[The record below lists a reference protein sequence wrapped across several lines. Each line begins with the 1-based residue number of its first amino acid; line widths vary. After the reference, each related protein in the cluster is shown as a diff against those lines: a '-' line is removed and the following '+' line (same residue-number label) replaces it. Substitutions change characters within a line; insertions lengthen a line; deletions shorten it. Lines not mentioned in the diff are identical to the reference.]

1 MTDIIAITKLRD
13 VQCLGLRKSLPCT
26 CILYLFHLKD
36 CNGVLPEIIY
46 RLSLVL
52 LVVDVATRDNIY
64 QSIYYLCC
72 NAAPDS
78 RIKYATTPLTLLSAS
93 LILDKSVRIF

>member
-36 CNGVLPEIIY
+36 CNGVL
-46 RLSLVL
+46 
-52 LVVDVATRDNIY
+52 LVVDVATQR
-64 QSIYYLCC
+64 QT
-72 NAAPDS
+72 AE
-78 RIKYATTPLTLLSAS
+78 
-93 LILDKSVRIF
+93 

>member
-1 MTDIIAITKLRD
+1 MPRPTYVIALHMHFIFI
-13 VQCLGLRKSLPCT
+13 S
-26 CILYLFHLKD
+26 
-36 CNGVLPEIIY
+36 PE
-46 RLSLVL
+46 RLQRRF
-52 LVVDVATRDNIY
+52 AGGG
-64 QSIYYLCC
+64 CC

>member
-36 CNGVLPEIIY
+36 LQRRFAGGG
-46 RLSLVL
+46 
-52 LVVDVATRDNIY
+52 
-64 QSIYYLCC
+64 CC

-78 RIKYATTPLTLLSAS
+78 RIKYDTMHAVDAAISFFDT
-93 LILDKSVRIF
+93 R